1 MKVEIH
7 IWTAN
12 ELGPDPTVWDAA
24 IDRNGVRM
32 HGINVEGS
40 SLQETL
46 MRVACAILWE
56 EEIDRGRLLE
66 E

>member
-1 MKVEIH
+1 MKIQIH

-12 ELGPDPTVWDAA
+12 ELGPDPTVFDAV
-24 IDRNGVRM
+24 IDRNGKRI
-32 HGINVEGS
+32 HGINVQGS

-46 MRVACAILWE
+46 MRVACVILWE
-56 EEIDRGRLLE
+56 EEVDNGKLLE